1 MHRNGRALVT
11 LEWRYSL
18 LQSFSW
24 TEIYFGHFVQAVQ
37 ILFGHL
43 EFFRTIFQTLITK
56 HYDWFALVNKY
67 FRGKLCKTV
76 WRLQKFGQS
85 AIVLLDKNTI
95 ATLCITVPCALQKIV
110 SDKLSKLDSK
120 LSDIWNYFRTKSE
133 GQRQTKSL
141 CSGRG
146 VFKTYESFMLLWAI
160 TVIHKWL
167 FRSIFQSFQ
176 NDFMQL

>member
-1 MHRNGRALVT
+1 MHRNDRSLVT

-24 TEIYFGHFVQAVQ
+24 TEIYFGHFVQAVR

-67 FRGKLCKTV
+67 FRGKIMQTSPELTEV
-76 WRLQKFGQS
+76 WPISDRIIRQK
-85 AIVLLDKNTI
+85 ILLHH
-95 ATLCITVPCALQKIV
+95 CALPYHVHFQKIV

-133 GQRQTKSL
+133 GRRQTKSL

-146 VFKTYESFMLLWAI
+146 VSKPTNISCFCAPL
-160 TVIHKWL
+160 
-167 FRSIFQSFQ
+167 Q
-176 NDFMQL
+176 